1 MILNLT
7 HCYVLCQVNSP
18 TTLLNVS
25 NVIQFNSIGF
35 LLLLLLQHALGC
47 FNYSF
52 LSYCFLCISVNY
64 YYYCV
69 RDFWRRHRRKIFLSV
84 GVVGGGYCLYKLYGA
99 HRQRL
104 DALEMELDVQRQ
116 SDELIKAQLS
126 QY

>member
-1 MILNLT
+1 MGW
-7 HCYVLCQVNSP
+7 V
-18 TTLLNVS
+18 
-25 NVIQFNSIGF
+25 G
-35 LLLLLLQHALGC
+35 LLQL
-47 FNYSF
+47 F
-52 LSYCFLCISVNY
+52 ISMHFSILLFSIIII
-64 YYYCV
+64 

-126 QY
+126 Q